1 MKVEIGKRYVTASG
15 DIVKIDAYSNEL
27 SEFEYWSSSLGLS
40 FSKNGKYLAVQ
51 DSVNDLILEVN
62 NEDFLTFLKE
72 QTNKQRITK

>member
-15 DIVKIDAYSNEL
+15 DIVKIDQYSNEL

-62 NEDFLTFLKE
+62 NEDFLSFLKE
-72 QTNKQRITK
+72 QTNKQRIGK